1 MLIRILFV
9 FAEKKTRPL
18 KSSPETLALLEIE
31 REKLQLYRERVA
43 IERERLL
50 LERETFEW
58 QKSRA
63 RVCKDV

>member
-31 REKLQLYRERVA
+31 REKLQL
-43 IERERLL
+43 
-50 LERETFEW
+50 
-58 QKSRA
+58 
-63 RVCKDV
+63 